1 MKKLLAICFAFLFV
15 PMLMAA
21 PNAPAPLKLI
31 QTFKVPND
39 VKGNFDHF
47 AVDLQHNRLFATA
60 TGSKAVLVFDVR
72 SGKLLQVIHGIGK
85 PHAVLYRN
93 DLERIYVT
101 DGEEG
106 DLKIFDSKTYK
117 LIKSVKLLADA
128 DSIGYDPAS
137 KYLYID
143 NGGGDVHETYSMVSV
158 VDTSSGEKVGD
169 IKVDGETLEA
179 MALETSSPKIY
190 INNKAK
196 NQVAVVDRERRSVI
210 GSWPITKGK
219 TNVAMAL
226 DEANHRLFVACR
238 SGQIVVFDT
247 ASGKELQALPIGE
260 GVDDLVFDAASKRL
274 YAATGG
280 GTGSIAV
287 YRQRDADHYE
297 SLGSVPSGALGRTGR
312 LVPQLKRYFVAVPA
326 GATEAA
332 KVLVYQVQ

>member
-1 MKKLLAICFAFLFV
+1 
-15 PMLMAA
+15 
-21 PNAPAPLKLI
+21 
-31 QTFKVPND
+31 
-39 VKGNFDHF
+39 
-47 AVDLQHNRLFATA
+47 
-60 TGSKAVLVFDVR
+60 
-72 SGKLLQVIHGIGK
+72 
-85 PHAVLYRN
+85 
-93 DLERIYVT
+93 
-101 DGEEG
+101 
-106 DLKIFDSKTYK
+106 
-117 LIKSVKLLADA
+117 
-128 DSIGYDPAS
+128 
-137 KYLYID
+137 
-143 NGGGDVHETYSMVSV
+143 
-158 VDTSSGEKVGD
+158 
-169 IKVDGETLEA
+169 
-179 MALETSSPKIY
+179 
-190 INNKAK
+190 
-196 NQVAVVDRERRSVI
+196 
-210 GSWPITKGK
+210 
-219 TNVAMAL
+219 MAL